1 MWVNA
6 LWLVSRVAWNWLW
19 LKSVIKFRIRQF
31 SSQFIYLLSL
41 QIATH
46 QFICRVYEFGGI
58 FDWIFFILFPFH
70 KISIECKIYDMTSNF
85 ESLRI
90 NMKLI
95 CSGKR
100 VPLIGNRI
108 CTRRIQRIPIENLC
122 YWASRVNH
130 NSMFLVSCRK
140 SQAHKNLCIS
150 AMSELELT

>member
-1 MWVNA
+1 MACESGSLELA
-6 LWLVSRVAWNWLW
+6 LIEISHKISNPTIF
-19 LKSVIKFRIRQF
+19 KSVYLPAVITNCN
-31 SSQFIYLLSL
+31 SSV
-41 QIATH
+41 
-46 QFICRVYEFGGI
+46 ICRDYEFGGI

-70 KISIECKIYDMTSNF
+70 TISIECKIYDMTSNF

-130 NSMFLVSCRK
+130 SSMFFVSCRK